1 MNCVSLG
8 SDMGKRELGKCGIV
22 DMTVEGQHPLG
33 MLQRRRILRLPLKG
47 LHGWAGATRLTNAA
61 PIPPTLVFLLFPP
74 GLRRQWALVIAGT
87 SLPCLA
93 AVGQGSTTDLG
104 MLF

>member
-1 MNCVSLG
+1 
-8 SDMGKRELGKCGIV
+8 MGKRELGKCGIV

-33 MLQRRRILRLPLKG
+33 MLQRRRILRLHLKG
-47 LHGWAGATRLTNAA
+47 LHGWAGATRLMNAA
-61 PIPPTLVFLLFPP
+61 PIPPNPVCLVFLLFPP
-74 GLRRQWALVIAGT
+74 GLRRQRALVVAGT
-87 SLPCLA
+87 SLPCLV